1 MSEEQNSKKIVL
13 PMDFSSALE
22 RTGGDESFLEELLG
36 LYSEDFS
43 KKLDQIKEAISQR
56 NYEMI
61 RELGHTLKGA
71 SANLSL
77 TPLQEAS
84 FEMENA
90 GSERDIEKAKK
101 ALDLLDKEYARL
113 QDFIA
118 EKEGK
123 NQ

>member
-1 MSEEQNSKKIVL
+1 MSEEQNSKKTIL

-43 KKLDQIKEAISQR
+43 KKFNQMKEAIDLG
-56 NYEMI
+56 NYDAI
-61 RELGHTLKGA
+61 CELGHTLKGA

-77 TPLQEAS
+77 IPLQEAS
-84 FEMENA
+84 FEMESA
-90 GSERDIEKAKK
+90 GRERDIERAKK
-101 ALDLLDKEYARL
+101 ALEQLDKEYARL
-113 QDFIA
+113 QDFLT

-123 NQ
+123 NP